1 MDREVDAVADDDVE
15 IAIAGLLGAP
25 AEVAA
30 AAVET
35 VRSHGL
41 LAHGVLFLSVL
52 ASARWGADAVEA
64 LTRFAGGQEPPSS
77 WSDYEERTALEEA
90 QEEAL
95 GALSRLEAGDL
106 HAPLSD
112 QVRAALTA
120 YARGAR
126 R

>member
-1 MDREVDAVADDDVE
+1 MDDGTDAVVNEEVE
-15 IAIAGLLGAP
+15 VAIAGLLGAP

-41 LAHGVLFLSVL
+41 LTHGVLFLSVL
-52 ASARWGADAVEA
+52 ASARWGADAAEA
-64 LTRFAGGQEPPSS
+64 LTRFAGGQEPPTS

-95 GALSRLEAGDL
+95 GALSRLEAADL

-126 R
+126 G

>member
-1 MDREVDAVADDDVE
+1 MDEEADAVVDDEVE
-15 IAIAGLLGAP
+15 VAIARLLGASP
-25 AEVAA
+25 EVAA

-35 VRSHGL
+35 VRGHGL
-41 LAHGVLFLSVL
+41 LAHGVLYLAVL

-95 GALSRLEAGDL
+95 GALSRLEAADL
-106 HAPLSD
+106 PAPLSD

-126 R
+126 G